1 MFAFRFN
8 GFCTTVHTETVGG
21 EKLQINENPHMH
33 SNQNVFLLMD
43 DHKLAQY
50 DTKSEMLPIEVKMTR
65 LETACLLEKANNSPA
80 KRKKKVTQPRPYL
93 TVSFSLSSSLL
104 ASMRRSSSL

>member
-1 MFAFRFN
+1 MGFAQQFTQRRW
-8 GFCTTVHTETVGG
+8 GG
-21 EKLQINENPHMH
+21 KLQINENPHIH

-50 DTKSEMLPIEVKMTR
+50 DTKSEMLPIEVKVTR
-65 LETACLLEKANNSPA
+65 LETACLLEKANNSPPK

-93 TVSFSLSSSLL
+93 TVSFSLSSSLS

>member
-1 MFAFRFN
+1 MGFAQQFTQRRW
-8 GFCTTVHTETVGG
+8 G
-21 EKLQINENPHMH
+21 EKKLQINENPHMH

-93 TVSFSLSSSLL
+93 TVSFSLSSSLS